1 MSLYLSA
8 GLDVN
13 EKLEQAQTLLYQAV
27 LSQSEAMAE
36 YLLSQGADPNPG
48 FARPEDSLLGEACE
62 LASVEMVRLLL
73 DQGAKLEGSHAL
85 RRAARRGNVGVAG
98 VLLEKGADVNEMFK
112 LSKAIGEE
120 RVRDWGTALHFAAE
134 DGRVEFAKWLLSK
147 RADRKLRDWKG
158 RTAGDV
164 AREKVISELED
175 L

>member
-1 MSLYLSA
+1 M
-8 GLDVN
+8 N
-13 EKLEQAQTLLYQAV
+13 EKLEQANGLLYQAV
-27 LSQSEAMAE
+27 LAKSETMAE

-62 LASVEMVRLLL
+62 LASAEIVRLLL

-85 RRAARRGNVGVAG
+85 RRAARRGSVDVAE
-98 VLLEKGADVNEMFK
+98 VLLENGANVNEMFQ
-112 LSKAIGEE
+112 LSESIGEE

-134 DGRVEFAKWLLSK
+134 EGRVEFAKWLLSK
-147 RADRKLRDWKG
+147 GADRTLTDWKG

-164 AREKVISELED
+164 AREKGFSQLQD